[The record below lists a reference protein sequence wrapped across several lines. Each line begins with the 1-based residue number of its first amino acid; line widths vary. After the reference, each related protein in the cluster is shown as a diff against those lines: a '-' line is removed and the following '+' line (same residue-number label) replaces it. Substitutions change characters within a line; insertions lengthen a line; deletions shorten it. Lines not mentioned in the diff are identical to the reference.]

1 MMKLNIQRF
10 AGEATVTV
18 GQYSVSQCTV
28 SVKTSGSSQ
37 TVVYS
42 PIADLEELSLSIDNN
57 IETWYSISGGGW
69 QNALLT
75 AKALSGSF
83 SGKRTLGDTGND
95 YIDSLRY
102 NIGKAAE
109 ADFKI
114 EFPDGSNLT
123 FTAVVGLSDILGSAT
138 DVVPLSGDL
147 TGKGAPTFTA
157 AS

>member
-1 MMKLNIQRF
+1 M
-10 AGEATVTV
+10 ATVTV
-18 GQYSVSQCTV
+18 GQYAISECEVA
-28 SVKTSGSSQ
+28 VKTSGAA
-37 TVVYS
+37 TPVVYS
-42 PIADLEELSLSIDNN
+42 PIADLEEMNLTIENN

-75 AKALSGSF
+75 AKAFSGSF

-95 YIDSLRY
+95 YIDGLRY

-114 EFPDGSNLT
+114 TFPNDSTLE
-123 FTAVVGLSDILGSAT
+123 FTAVVGLT
-138 DVVPLSGDL
+138 DVMGAATAVAPLSGDL
-147 TGKGAPTFTA
+147 TGKGKPTFTP